1 MKRNIAEIDNN
12 DNFTIIKI
20 LDNVIFRLNIDERI
34 IKPFGMKKMQCIIK
48 MFKES
53 KIKLTFHEMINDII
67 EYNRQTITDSFY
79 SMSNFMQDEEEI
91 IDKTI
96 ELLSEYYEKNYP
108 YKKNLCVMSGC
119 FNYANYYY
127 EIFDEPLYCYN
138 HKAFN
143 MINKQIFLLKSIF
156 KEQIV
161 KDSIDK
167 IFINN
172 LFDRNIKKINKTI
185 CILKLNK
192 TFCLNI
198 INQLIHEEEEN
209 YELIEFMFED
219 NMDEYEYHKK
229 NYNNVEILKKTEE
242 ALNNIKNDFI

>member
-1 MKRNIAEIDNN
+1 
-12 DNFTIIKI
+12 
-20 LDNVIFRLNIDERI
+20 
-34 IKPFGMKKMQCIIK
+34 
-48 MFKES
+48 
-53 KIKLTFHEMINDII
+53 
-67 EYNRQTITDSFY
+67 
-79 SMSNFMQDEEEI
+79 
-91 IDKTI
+91 
-96 ELLSEYYEKNYP
+96 
-108 YKKNLCVMSGC
+108 MSGC
-119 FNYANYYY
+119 CNYANYYY
-127 EIFDEPLYCYN
+127 EILNEPLYCYN

-143 MINKQIFLLKSIF
+143 MINKQIFLLKTIF

-161 KDSIDK
+161 KGSIDK

-185 CILKLNK
+185 RVLKLNQ

-219 NMDEYEYHKK
+219 NMDEYVKK

-242 ALNNIKNDFI
+242 ELNNIKNDFI